1 MAMDFGGESAV
12 SPATMRGRD
21 WPCLRQFGVFLE
33 NRVGRLHDLL
43 RSVERHDLKVV
54 ALSIVDSVDC
64 AIVRMLLNNYERG
77 RELLELSGFP
87 VFESDV
93 IGVVLP
99 DDPQP
104 HMQICT
110 ALLRAEVN
118 IHYTYPLH
126 YRREGRG
133 AIALYVDDTD
143 QGLRILRESGFAVI
157 TENDLLEHDDFL
169 S

>member
-1 MAMDFGGESAV
+1 MDFGGESAIA
-12 SPATMRGRD
+12 PATMRGRD

-43 RSVERHDLKVV
+43 RSVERHDIRVV

-64 AIVRMLLNNYERG
+64 AVVRLILNRYERG

-104 HMQICT
+104 HMHIC
-110 ALLRAEVN
+110 AMLLQAEVN
-118 IHYTYPLH
+118 IHYTYPLL
-126 YRREGRG
+126 YRRGGHG
-133 AIALYVDDTD
+133 AIALYVDDVD
-143 QGLRILRESGFAVI
+143 QGCRILSDGGFTVI
-157 TENDLLEHDDFL
+157 TENDLLEYDDFA
-169 S
+169 